1 MFKPS
6 HSKNS
11 MSHREIS
18 HRHSERFLNIT
29 SRDFQISHQMNSQR
43 HVKRFLNV
51 TSIEFLRSHQK
62 ISHAYV
68 PRGLD
73 RNGRVWSHR
82 SLNWATG
89 LSQAGLPQK
98 RVTRTGAM
106 KVSHHLLS
114 LQFQIHPQN
123 ISISRTSAAKEIYGQ
138 ENHDQNRQRA
148 QWMNQNGE
156 IQLVVVQCKGNN
168 TNQG

>member
-1 MFKPS
+1 MS
-6 HSKNS
+6 RSEHSCSNRHIQRTQCHIERFLIVTAKDFS
-11 MSHREIS
+11 TSRREIS
-18 HRHSERFLNIT
+18 KYHTKWI
-29 SRDFQISHQMNSQR
+29 
-43 HVKRFLNV
+43 LNV

-73 RNGRVWSHR
+73 RNGRLWSHR

-123 ISISRTSAAKEIYGQ
+123 ISISRTSSAKEIYGQ